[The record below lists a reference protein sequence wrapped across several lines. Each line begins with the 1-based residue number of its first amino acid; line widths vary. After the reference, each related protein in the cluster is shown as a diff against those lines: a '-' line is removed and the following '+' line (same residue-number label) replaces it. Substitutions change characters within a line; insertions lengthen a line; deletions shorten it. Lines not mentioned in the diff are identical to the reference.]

1 MLEAVSEQSKHSNMH
16 HLRSYQRYPQI
27 SLLTRGAEGN
37 EMKMYLSDLII
48 STTGSLTWGYL
59 PRPVLLTFAS
69 FPRDITHHNIS
80 TAASIFYISTF
91 YPPLCVVMTHDLI

>member
-37 EMKMYLSDLII
+37 EMKMYLSDLNNRLSHLGLFTATSPLDICLI
-48 STTGSLTWGYL
+48 PQGTSQHFNRRLHILHFYL
-59 PRPVLLTFAS
+59 LSPA
-69 FPRDITHHNIS
+69 
-80 TAASIFYISTF
+80 
-91 YPPLCVVMTHDLI
+91 LCCDDT

>member
-37 EMKMYLSDLII
+37 EMKMYLSDLISQQQALSPGAI
-48 STTGSLTWGYL
+48 Y
-59 PRPVLLTFAS
+59 
-69 FPRDITHHNIS
+69 RDQS
-80 TAASIFYISTF
+80 S
-91 YPPLCVVMTHDLI
+91 

>member
-48 STTGSLTWGYL
+48 SPGAIY
-59 PRPVLLTFAS
+59 
-69 FPRDITHHNIS
+69 RDQS
-80 TAASIFYISTF
+80 S
-91 YPPLCVVMTHDLI
+91 